1 MPRAKRPSDERYNE
15 RRRLKR
21 AAARAEKAGNS
32 ELASIYREQ
41 AQATY
46 AKSPVDAAARASIGV
61 PQPAKQPTQRQQAQS
76 QIRATLSKQPRA
88 KRPSDE
94 VYNARRRLR
103 RQAERMER
111 DAKKQSGTERALTE
125 SYAQF
130 LREQAAAPGK
140 LTPEQRMQTLSR
152 LGKLRESTRS
162 AAYGRFKVARRNA
175 IFRQQMNAAGT
186 EGASSSISERKK
198 DVFWAATKG
207 LWPKGSNVPRDERY
221 ERILDHFYNDD
232 TTDAK
237 EFRKWLEEK
246 KGTSA
251 EDSYG
256 DLQLVY
262 EYVTEEMNDPDQYE
276 SPELPYESAM
286 DVIKMAR

>member
-1 MPRAKRPSDERYNE
+1 MGPFTYVRRKITMPRAKRPSDELYNE

-21 AAARAEKAGNS
+21 AAARAEKQGNS
-32 ELASIYREQ
+32 ELAAIYREQ

-46 AKSPVDAAARASIGV
+46 AKSPIDTAARATISV
-61 PQPAKQPTQRQQAQS
+61 PQQPKPAAR
-76 QIRATLSKQPRA
+76 QPRA

-251 EDSYG
+251 ENSYG

-262 EYVTEEMNDPDQYE
+262 EYVTEEMNDPAQYE

>member
-1 MPRAKRPSDERYNE
+1 MSRAKRPSDERYNE

-21 AAARAEKAGNS
+21 AAARAKKQGNS
-32 ELASIYREQ
+32 ELAAIYREQ

-46 AKSPVDAAARASIGV
+46 ARSKVDAAAQASIGTS
-61 PQPAKQPTQRQQAQS
+61 QPA
-76 QIRATLSKQPRA
+76 KQPRA

-125 SYAQF
+125 SFAKF

-221 ERILDHFYNDD
+221 EKILDHFYNDN

-237 EFRKWLEEK
+237 AFRKWLEEK
-246 KGTSA
+246 KDTTA

-262 EYVTEEMNDPDQYE
+262 EYVTEEMNDPAQYD
-276 SPELPYESAM
+276 SPELPYESVM
-286 DVIKMAR
+286 DVIKLAR

>member
-1 MPRAKRPSDERYNE
+1 MPRAKRPSDERYNQ

-21 AAARAEKAGNS
+21 AAARAEKQGNS
-32 ELASIYREQ
+32 ELASMYREQ

-46 AKSPVDAAARASIGV
+46 AKNKIDLEAQRYTVVGPVTTQPKPVSNKAS
-61 PQPAKQPTQRQQAQS
+61 
-76 QIRATLSKQPRA
+76 RA

-111 DAKKQSGTERALTE
+111 DAKSQSGTERALTE
-125 SYAQF
+125 SYAKF
-130 LREQAAAPGK
+130 LREQASAPGK
-140 LTPEQRMQTLSR
+140 LTPEQRKQTIER
-152 LGKLRESTRS
+152 LGKLRESTKA
-162 AAYGRFKVARRNA
+162 AAYSKFKVARRNA
-175 IFRQQMNAAGT
+175 IFKQQMNAAGT

-221 ERILDHFYNDD
+221 NKIIEHFYGDD

-237 EFRKWLEEK
+237 AFREWLEEK
-246 KGTSA
+246 KGTNA

-262 EYVTEEMNDPDQYE
+262 EYVTEEMNDPDSYDL
-276 SPELPYESAM
+276 PELPYEGAM